1 MFGQQTSMSKDWW
14 PSPLGHIRSE
24 NPWAHDPVIV
34 AEVKSFDEPPHP
46 GHRKSTTAL
55 VPIEQLEVV
64 KEALANFDHEVST
77 NGPYPSIP
85 GERPFKP
92 AFWIAAKE
100 LPSEKYEP
108 LVLQWDSHD
117 STVLQPDPGF
127 LMTYGLVP
135 RLGNSGVVYWD
146 DAQTPLFDIVTVS
159 PPSVWKAPLGTH
171 AYVGIARDF
180 LQDYLTLR
188 HMALVEV
195 FWEQRSAKIDPDISE
210 RLGEQDGININF
222 ADRCF
227 QLGRY
232 PGECDAIYAQ
242 VWGARLIALP
252 DTLPITSPH
261 QEALAWPG
269 IEQPV
274 TKRVA
279 RKFRPFEYVYVDD
292 AVLCEYEGR
301 PEFSIHPESG
311 SVRYGTRWI
320 VDYCSR
326 VGRNLIRLDVKK
338 LYEGV
343 PPHVIRHIGVSSPFR
358 ARRSPLIHRF
368 YTSRTLQSAPGP

>member
-171 AYVGIARDF
+171 AYVRIARDF

-326 VGRNLIRLDVKK
+326 VGRNLIRLEVKK